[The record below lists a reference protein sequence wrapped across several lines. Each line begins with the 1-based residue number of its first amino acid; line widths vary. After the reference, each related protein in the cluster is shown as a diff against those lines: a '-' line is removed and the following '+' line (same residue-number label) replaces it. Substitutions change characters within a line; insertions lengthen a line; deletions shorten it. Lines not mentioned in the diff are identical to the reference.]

1 MLEALLVT
9 SGFGAIESNFWRN
22 MRELLIRA
30 ISLTNFVL
38 EKIFGVRVVLS
49 KGTFDQARIYL
60 LTSNRIDTVIDGGAN
75 EGQWALRTI
84 GKLPNDCK
92 LISFEPNVKSFEILR
107 SKAKNYVNW
116 SIHNLG
122 LSEKPGTLPIYIS
135 SNNEM
140 SSSFLQPGGHLES
153 FPTVSFPEVGSA
165 SVIRLDE
172 LNSLSTSRGIYLKL
186 DVQGYEKFAY
196 DGCSGILDKIKV
208 IEIETS
214 LGTMYQGDSPH
225 YELIPKLISD
235 GFLPYAFST
244 PARDKL
250 GRCTYVDVLL
260 VRE

>member
-1 MLEALLVT
+1 MHPVLD
-9 SGFGAIESNFWRN
+9 
-22 MRELLIRA
+22 RA
-30 ISLTNFVL
+30 INATNSVL
-38 EKIFGVRVVLS
+38 ERIFCLRVVLS
-49 KGTFDQARIYL
+49 KGNFDQARIHL
-60 LTSNRIDTVIDGGAN
+60 LISSGIDTVVDGGAN

-84 GKLPNDCK
+84 SHLPKGCE
-92 LISFEPNVKSFEILR
+92 LVSFEPNAKSYQILQT
-107 SKAKNYVNW
+107 KAEKHVNW
-116 SIHNLG
+116 NIHNLG
-122 LSEKPGTLPIYIS
+122 LSDKSGTFPIYIS

-165 SVIRLDE
+165 SVMRLDE
-172 LNSLSTSRGIYLKL
+172 LTSLSTSRGIYLKL
-186 DVQGYEKFAY
+186 DVQGFEKFAY
-196 DGCSGILDKIKV
+196 EGCANILDKIKV

-244 PARDKL
+244 PARDKY